1 MIIAICLNRFGIY
14 VALANLLEFLQHKS
28 LLTNPPFLFGGH
40 RLHI

>member
-14 VALANLLEFLQHKS
+14 VALANLLDFNINLP
-28 LLTNPPFLFGGH
+28 LTNPPFLFGGH